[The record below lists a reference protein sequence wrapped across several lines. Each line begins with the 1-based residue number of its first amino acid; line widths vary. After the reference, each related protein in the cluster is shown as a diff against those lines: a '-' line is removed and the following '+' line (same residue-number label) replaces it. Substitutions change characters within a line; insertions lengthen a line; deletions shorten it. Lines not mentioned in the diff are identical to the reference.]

1 MMDNIII
8 FYYLNIYYTYF
19 LTKMTFQKGN
29 LGGRLK
35 MSYRTKIIRPEKTK
49 KIIKK
54 ESLNSTINKFLRV
67 NFISN
72 CHVFC
77 KLCMTSKKCP
87 YICDYCN
94 GHKVCKEMCCLP
106 KLTKSNLLIHNNIIL
121 NHKIKINI
129 NNNDLLDI
137 LPDLTDFINSL

>member
-49 KIIKK
+49 KVIKK
-54 ESLNSTINKFLRV
+54 ESLNSSINKILRE

-72 CHVFC
+72 CPVFC
-77 KLCMTSKKCP
+77 KLCRTSKKCP

-106 KLTKSNLLIHNNIIL
+106 KLTKSNLLIHNNIIF
-121 NHKIKINI
+121 NHRINI